1 MIPAI
6 KRRGRPRG
14 VSAKS
19 ELTRR
24 RIFQAALDLFATQGF
39 EATTMR
45 DVAAR
50 AGTSPGLAYRYFPAK
65 EAFVLAL
72 YRQLSDEF
80 AAAISKLPEGSIAQR
95 FELAMRAKLHGMEP
109 HRRTL
114 GSLFSVGI
122 NPASKVYVLGSS
134 TVDVREKV
142 TEAMR
147 EVLRGS
153 SQKLPDSRI
162 ESFSILLFVL
172 QLAIVFCWIH
182 DTTDGA
188 GATNRLVSL
197 ASWAL
202 GLGTKLMKLPG
213 VGARFDELP
222 AALGP
227 IFARTQF
234 QIPTQ

>member
-1 MIPAI
+1 METAT

-14 VSAKS
+14 TSAKS
-19 ELTRR
+19 QQTRG
-24 RIFQAALDLFATQGF
+24 RIFDAALELFADRGF

-45 DVAAR
+45 DIAAK

-80 AAAISKLPEGSIAQR
+80 TEAVAKLPEGTIAQR
-95 FELAMRAKLHGMEP
+95 FGWAMKAQFEGMESY
-109 HRRTL
+109 RETL

-153 SQKLPDSRI
+153 SQKLPDARI
-162 ESFSILLFVL
+162 ESLSFLLFVL

-182 DTTDGA
+182 DTTDRA
-188 GATNRLVSL
+188 EATGRLVTL
-197 ASWAL
+197 ASRAL
-202 GLGTKLMKLPG
+202 GLATRLMKLPS
-213 VGARFDELP
+213 VGALFEDLP

-227 IFARTQF
+227 IFART
-234 QIPTQ
+234 